1 MLLLHNQHNHRN
13 VPPIVLTVAIL
24 CHVLFVSTAFFL
36 PKTHWQAQAFK
47 QSEDIVDPFLSS
59 RQSFPW
65 SRYSS
70 PSSSS
75 SSSPSSSTDRNS
87 EQNRVYI
94 QGLMSNLGTLCDK
107 YIMNGSPK
115 VRERVFYVLDQI
127 AAQAMDDELIRQSI
141 RMVKRAGVPM
151 HKTYLEQFQKE
162 SDIMGKTDAE
172 ERRIEALK
180 RKEWEQQY
188 QQQQNTPQQ
197 NNVDD
202 WRTQNQD
209 SNNNND
215 DDRSSSLRQEGLS
228 ALSRRQKNNNGRPD
242 LFTPTVLDPDAIATI
257 ANDKNALQEELKSSD
272 RSQSLTGDQASSLTV
287 EQASARVSEM
297 IARAG
302 SGDAFDGQ
310 ALGIGGLDSVLVEIK
325 RRIWT
330 PLAAPPQLLKE
341 LGIHPVRGLLLY
353 GKPGCGKTLLA
364 STLGS
369 ILSPFRPITVVSGPE
384 VLDKFVGSSEKNLRA
399 IFDEPPSIYDN
410 FRLRE
415 PDGGEAL
422 ENAALHVVVMDE
434 FDAIARSRGG
444 SDGKGGQGDAG
455 VARDSVVNQLLA
467 KMDGV
472 QPLKVP
478 TLVIGLTNKR
488 SLIEPALLRPG
499 RFEVQIEIPPPRTV
513 EQRVSILKV
522 HTKHMFDAGRLQVS
536 DPPPGTAAAHHL
548 EEQSDEALLS
558 YDGLLQ
564 RLAVDCDG
572 FSGAAL
578 AGVARAAAS
587 HALERAVDEFSDMLR
602 DSQSIKESGD
612 SLSIMEHCLVTQ
624 DDFYD
629 AITDIQNSMG
639 THDHSEEPD
648 QESEEKKGEN
658 Q

>member
-115 VRERVFYVLDQI
+115 GRS
-127 AAQAMDDELIRQSI
+127 AHAQD
-141 RMVKRAGVPM
+141 V
-151 HKTYLEQFQKE
+151 LEQFQKE

-410 FRLRE
+410 FRLRLRE
-415 PDGGEAL
+415 PDGAK
-422 ENAALHVVVMDE
+422 HWKMQRCM
-434 FDAIARSRGG
+434 FRQPTT
-444 SDGKGGQGDAG
+444 GK
-455 VARDSVVNQLLA
+455 N
-467 KMDGV
+467 DGV

-548 EEQSDEALLS
+548 ESDEALLS